1 MQSRLLTFLSDFER
15 TLLTEDPNPDNGTWQ
30 NHRTVNYGSGLAR
43 IQLNVLTVDKTIK
56 PRGGVLL
63 QGYALADGTPCLKAS
78 LSWAGAESPSVFAIF
93 PKPGKDWKGE
103 ARRLAAEWM
112 AGPPSADQAMEN
124 PEPIM
129 AEAAAG

>member
-15 TLLTEDPNPDNGTWQ
+15 TLLTDDPTPDNGTWQ

-124 PEPIM
+124 PEPVM